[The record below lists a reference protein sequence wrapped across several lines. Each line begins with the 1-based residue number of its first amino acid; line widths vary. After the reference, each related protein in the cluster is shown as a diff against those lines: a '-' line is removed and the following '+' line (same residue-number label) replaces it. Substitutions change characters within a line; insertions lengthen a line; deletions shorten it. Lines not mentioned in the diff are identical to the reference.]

1 MEGKMRTTSKLV
13 AAAALALAL
22 VSGSATSV
30 AGATI
35 PWYAWTG
42 YYTGGVLTGETLY
55 YCNGD
60 IRDRG
65 NVFSYDEAVY
75 EHYYDCP

>member
-1 MEGKMRTTSKLV
+1 MKTIGKLV
-13 AAAALALAL
+13 AAAAIALAAAA
-22 VSGSATSV
+22 SATSV
-30 AGATI
+30 ASATI

-55 YCNGD
+55 YCSGS

-65 NVFSYDEAVY
+65 DVFNYDESVHEQYY
-75 EHYYDCP
+75 ECP